1 MLNLT
6 SLQKEIYES
15 GVKDNSFKSDVPV
28 GFCQLMRKVTES
40 YDSWVNRDNNTGE
53 KLAEIMIL
61 TLGIAEMLGYDVE
74 REIKKKID
82 TDDSAGEKLAEIVIL
97 SSGIAE
103 TLGYDIEREI
113 NKKTN
118 Q

>member
-1 MLNLT
+1 
-6 SLQKEIYES
+6 
-15 GVKDNSFKSDVPV
+15 
-28 GFCQLMRKVTES
+28 
-40 YDSWVNRDNNTGE
+40 
-53 KLAEIMIL
+53 
-61 TLGIAEMLGYDVE
+61 MLGYDVE

-113 NKKTN
+113 KKKIN